1 VSQIELQQD
10 IQRFTSDFTSYLAE
24 AGERIA
30 EQSEPR
36 QRELS
41 LRRVLIYASNALDIT
56 TGPFPEINVAD
67 MIVFVTM
74 SRHAF
79 DRHWQPDVFGESGQ
93 PLADALAKAEGQIW
107 DLAGK
112 ILSAQQQA
120 QFHELI
126 ADWERAHPGR
136 HSVEGIRFREFSARA
151 GEVSEERAAR
161 ARGLFGS
168 ITAATQKAD
177 RALLISE
184 RAMYLAQ
191 RMPFLIRA
199 HARLAVQENI
209 TDSLNRLRG
218 VDRLLDRMPAAQPM
232 LDDLVSISGNAVSA
246 ARETRLLVE
255 AGEPYLQELVKA
267 GDGQHQRVGAR
278 GTDDDAL
285 SLREALVRVDG
296 ISERS
301 LALVRELRAAMP
313 EDPDGAL
320 AEVQQRVD
328 ATARRI
334 AIYALLVGL
343 GWAVAFWGG
352 YYLVKRPSG
361 LVIRRRS

>member
-1 VSQIELQQD
+1 MSQIELQQD
-10 IQRFTSDFTSYLAE
+10 IQRFTSDFTSHLGE
-24 AGERIA
+24 ASERIA
-30 EQSEPR
+30 EQGEPR
-36 QRELS
+36 QRELA
-41 LRRVLIYASNALDIT
+41 LRRVLVYASNALDIT
-56 TGPFPEINVAD
+56 TGPFPQINVAD

-79 DRHWQPDVFGESGQ
+79 DRHWQPAVFGQSGQ
-93 PLADALAKAEGQIW
+93 PLADALAKGERQIW
-107 DLAGK
+107 ELAGK
-112 ILSAQQQA
+112 ILSTEQQA

-126 ADWERAHPGR
+126 ADWERAHPER

-151 GEVSEERAAR
+151 GEVSAERAAH
-161 ARGLFGS
+161 ARGLFRA

-191 RMPFLIRA
+191 RMPFLIRG

-209 TDSLNRLRG
+209 SDSLSRFRG
-218 VDRLLDRMPAAQPM
+218 VDQLLDRVPAAQPM
-232 LDDLVSISGNAVSA
+232 LDDLVSISGNAASA

-255 AGEPYLQELVKA
+255 TGEPYLQKLVTA
-267 GDGQHQRVGAR
+267 ADGHDERVAVR
-278 GTDDDAL
+278 GTDDEAL

-301 LALVRELRAAMP
+301 LALVRELRAAVP
-313 EDPDGAL
+313 EDPEGAL
-320 AEVQQRVD
+320 ADVEQRVD

-352 YYLVKRPSG
+352 YYLVKRPKG
-361 LVIRRRS
+361 T